1 MSSIDETVIEKCI
14 IPYLDLRDLRKFSL
28 INKHFNKI
36 CVQNMNDYK
45 NKMIDYKTRY
55 YHIKRS
61 KLYLPSRVAK
71 HIKMI

>member
-1 MSSIDETVIEKCI
+1 MSLIDETVIEKCI

-28 INKHFNKI
+28 TNKHFNKI
-36 CVQNMNDYK
+36 CVDNMNKYKNNIIDYK
-45 NKMIDYKTRY
+45 NQY

-71 HIKMI
+71 RIKMI